1 MFIFNRNKRQSRL
14 LMLVLGLVSLS
25 CILLLVYS
33 LNTTK
38 SYKEQEVRLEIENL
52 AALLDQSISYAVQKI
67 DLVLLDLTDE
77 RERALRL
84 NAGNDVQKINAVI
97 TLRKSWLAIG
107 GEFRITDASGTVQYG
122 MGEYVGNK
130 VTYAD
135 RDFFKQHRLQSNRG
149 LIVSNPLMG
158 RLSKTPIVVLS
169 RRFNFSDGQ
178 FAGVVIATIPVKFF
192 DDILSELKLGP
203 HGVAMLRD
211 SDMTVMSR
219 FPAAPENSE
228 AKVGS
233 KFSSRE
239 LAKVL
244 ASGVTNATYH
254 TENGAD
260 GFERILSFRK
270 LTTVPYYL
278 LVGRGADD
286 YMANWR
292 ATARALT
299 ALVFAFVSALC
310 IFTWLLWQSFIK
322 AQRASKRSQLLL
334 AQASD
339 GVHILD
345 AQGNV
350 IEASDSFCRMLGYTR
365 NEILGMNV
373 RQWEVNMSPES
384 VHQTLIDLIKGSAP
398 SLFET
403 RHRRRDGRV
412 FDVEITSRPIE
423 IPEGRC
429 LYASA
434 RDITE
439 RKRYET
445 ELKQAR
451 ETAERA
457 NAAKSI
463 FLANMSHEIRTPMNG
478 ILGVLALLKGEALS
492 PIQRDYTEKTEGAA
506 RSLLG
511 ILNDIL
517 DFSKVEAGKMEL
529 DREPFKLTELMDDL
543 ETILRGNL
551 VGKHVALKFDL
562 DPALPAVVM
571 GDANRIRQVLINLGG
586 NALKFTAQGEVRV
599 RVRQKT
605 RTENSV
611 LLALEVHD
619 TGIGLSPEQQSRVFE
634 GFSQAE
640 NSTSRRFG
648 GTGLGLTI
656 SQRLVTLMGSQLKL
670 SSTVGQG
677 SVFFFDLRCPLPDQ
691 DSHTAPLPL
700 APATQREGE
709 SAQAKRLAGL
719 RVLLVEDNL
728 INQMVATE
736 LLKREGAQVQLAENG
751 QLAVDT
757 LLATPD
763 NFDVVLMDLQM
774 PVMDGLQAT
783 LHIRQQLKITQLPII
798 AMTAN
803 VMATD
808 REHCLDVGMNDHIGK
823 PFKVD
828 DLVALLLHYVAV
840 PNRS

>member
-1 MFIFNRNKRQSRL
+1 MFMSKRNSVHRFRL
-14 LMLVLGLVSLS
+14 FLALGVVSVGCTVLLFLSLS
-25 CILLLVYS
+25 AAK
-33 LNTTK
+33 TQH
-38 SYKEQEVRLEIENL
+38 EQEVRLELENL
-52 AALLDQSISYAVQKI
+52 AVLLDQNISHSAQKI
-67 DLVLLDLTDE
+67 DLILLDLTE
-77 RERALRL
+77 EIQRRLRVEGRL
-84 NAGNDVQKINAVI
+84 DPAEINAE
-97 TLRKSWLAIG
+97 LATRSRWQAG
-107 GEFRITDASGTVQYG
+107 AADFRVTDAHGSVNYGSGAQSG
-122 MGEYVGNK
+122 PK
-130 VTYAD
+130 ASYAD
-135 RDFFKQHRLQSNRG
+135 RAFFISHSRQADQG
-149 LIVSNPLMG
+149 LIITNPLLG
-158 RLSKTPIVVLS
+158 RLTKVPLVVFS
-169 RRFNFSDGQ
+169 RRYNFPDGR
-178 FAGVVIATIPVKFF
+178 FAGVVAAGVPVRYFDAMLAT
-192 DDILSELKLGP
+192 LKLGP
-203 HGVAMLRD
+203 HGLAMLRD
-211 SDMTVMSR
+211 ADLAVMSR
-219 FPAAPENSE
+219 VPDAPAHSSAQI
-228 AKVGS
+228 GS
-233 KFSSRE
+233 KLMSRE
-239 LAKVL
+239 LAASL
-244 ASGVTNATYH
+244 ASGATSASYH
-254 TENGAD
+254 TKQGSE
-260 GFERILSFRK
+260 GFEREVHFRK
-270 LTTVPYYL
+270 LTTVPYTL
-278 LVGRGADD
+278 IVGRGTDD
-286 YMANWR
+286 YLADWR
-292 ATARALT
+292 ATVKKSVALT
-299 ALVFAFVSALC
+299 AVFLIFLF
-310 IFTWLLWQSFIK
+310 IFTWLLWQSMLK
-322 AQRASKRSQLLL
+322 TQRASQRSQILL

-339 GVHILD
+339 GVHLLD
-345 AQGNV
+345 PQGKL
-350 IEASDSFCRMLGYTR
+350 IEASDSFCRMLGYTKP
-365 NEILGMNV
+365 EMLGMSV
-373 RQWEVNMSPES
+373 RQWDAQIPPETL
-384 VHQTLIDLIKGSAP
+384 HQVLLDLIKGSAP
-398 SLFET
+398 SLFES
-403 RHRRRDGRV
+403 RHRRKDGSV

-423 IPEGRC
+423 MIEGRC

-439 RKRYET
+439 RKRYEA

-451 ETAERA
+451 ETAELA

-492 PIQRDYTEKTEGAA
+492 PIQRDYTEKTESAA

-529 DREPFKLTELMDDL
+529 DFEPFKPTELMDDL

-551 VGKHVALKFDL
+551 VGKNVALKFDL

-656 SQRLVTLMGSQLKL
+656 SQRLVTLMGSQLKV
-670 SSTVGQG
+670 SSTLGQG

-691 DSHTAPLPL
+691 DSHTNPLPL
-700 APATQREGE
+700 VPATQPDGE
-709 SAQAKRLAGL
+709 SATAQRLAGL

-728 INQMVATE
+728 INQMVARE

-751 QLAVDT
+751 QLAVDA

-783 LHIRQQLKITQLPII
+783 RHIRQQLKLTQLPII

-808 REHCLDVGMNDHIGK
+808 REQCLAAGMNDHLGK

-828 DLVALLLHYVAV
+828 DLVARLQPYAAITLA
-840 PNRS
+840 